1 MSGNEGALRR
11 LLERHSDKLRF
22 GAVGVMNT
30 AIDFGLLFAFVGLGV
45 NQYAANY
52 LSTSCA
58 IVFSYFMNRRFTFRS
73 GGSKRREVIPF
84 LLVTLAG
91 LWALQ
96 PLVIWL
102 VSLGLRPLVAEE
114 SGYLVLFVAKLVA
127 TVASLVWN
135 YLMYRW
141 VVFTPRQQG

>member
-11 LLERHSDKLRF
+11 LLARHSDKLRF
-22 GAVGVMNT
+22 GAVGALNT
-30 AIDFGLLFAFVGLGV
+30 VLDFSLLFAFVGLGV
-45 NQYAANY
+45 NQYVANY

-73 GGSKRREVIPF
+73 EGSKRREVIPF

-96 PLVIWL
+96 PFVIWL
-102 VSLGLRPLVAEE
+102 MTIGMRPFAAEE
-114 SGYLVLFVAKLVA
+114 YVVLFVAKLVA